1 MLSSTAVRGR
11 GRFVSAVAE
20 RALPAGFSIACVA
33 AGIKAALASAAAPSA
48 AAPPR
53 PDMAL
58 ISSAVPAAVAG
69 TFTTNAF
76 RAAPVTHALA
86 CMRASPYAQAVL
98 VNSGC
103 ANAVTGAEGMANT
116 ERLTAAAG
124 SLIGAAAPVY
134 MMSTGV
140 IGVQLPVQHMLDA
153 LPRLAT
159 RDAAPPAWHATARA
173 FMTTDTF
180 PKLRARTFALGGRTY
195 RLAGICKGAGM
206 IHPHMEGPPRKA
218 ALHATMLGLFATD
231 APIAP
236 DALQECLDAAVRV
249 SFNCISVDGDM
260 STNDTVLALAN
271 GLGGG
276 ALIRRGAPELAAFQ
290 DALTALARE
299 LAQLIVRDG
308 EGATRFVEVN
318 VRGAPTF
325 ETAHAIA
332 AAISTSALVKTA
344 LHGADANWG
353 RIVGAA
359 GAAPAPAPRDWR
371 IEPQRVSVSF
381 ESAGGTLAAVAH
393 GTPLPFSEAHAAAVL
408 AHEDI
413 RVHVDLGGG
422 TWGERACAAAQ
433 YWTCDLSAEYVAING
448 DYRS

>member
-1 MLSSTAVRGR
+1 MSTAVRGR
-11 GRFVSAVAE
+11 GRFVSAVTKH
-20 RALPAGFSIACVA
+20 ALPVGFSIASVA
-33 AGIKAALASAAAPSA
+33 AGIKAALAGAAAPPA
-48 AAPPR
+48 AAPR

-58 ISSAVPAAVAG
+58 IASTVPAAIAG

-86 CMRASPYAQAVL
+86 CMRTAPYAQAVL

-116 ERLTAAAG
+116 ERLTAAAA
-124 SLIGAAAPVY
+124 SLIGAAEHVY

-140 IGVQLPVQHMLDA
+140 IGVQLPVQRMLDA

-159 RDAAPPAWHATARA
+159 RDTAPPAWHAAARA

-180 PKLRARTFALGGRTY
+180 PKLRARTFTLGGRTY

-206 IHPHMEGPPRKA
+206 IHPNMEGPRTA

-276 ALIRRGAPELAAFQ
+276 ALVRRGTRELGAFQ

-299 LAQLIVRDG
+299 LAHLIVRDG

-325 ETAHAIA
+325 ETARAIA

-359 GAAPAPAPRDWR
+359 GAAAAPAPPGWH

-381 ESAGGTLAAVAH
+381 ESAGGTAAALAH
-393 GTPLPFSEAHAAAVL
+393 GTPLPLSEAHAAAVL

-413 RVHVDLGGG
+413 HVHVDLGGG
-422 TWGERACAAAQ
+422 SWGERACAAAQ

>member
-1 MLSSTAVRGR
+1 MSTAAVRGR
-11 GRFVSAVAE
+11 SRFVAAVAE
-20 RALPAGFSIACVA
+20 HALPAGFSVASAA
-33 AGIKAALASAAAPSA
+33 AGIKAALAGGATA
-48 AAPPR
+48 R

-58 ISSAVPAAVAG
+58 ITSAVPAAVAG

-76 RAAPVTHALA
+76 RAAPVVHALA
-86 CMRASPYAQAVL
+86 CMRAAPYAQAVL

-103 ANAVTGAEGMANT
+103 ANAVTGAEGLANT
-116 ERLTAAAG
+116 ERLTAAAA
-124 SLIGAAAPVY
+124 SLIGAAAHVY

-153 LPRLAT
+153 LPRLAA
-159 RDAAPPAWHATARA
+159 RDAAPAAWHAAARA

-206 IHPHMEGPPRKA
+206 IHPHMEGPRTAP
-218 ALHATMLGLFATD
+218 LHATMLGLFATD

-276 ALIRRGAPELAAFQ
+276 EPVRRGAPELGAFQ
-290 DALTALARE
+290 DALTELARE
-299 LAQLIVRDG
+299 LAHLIVRDG
-308 EGATRFVEVN
+308 EGATRFVEVD
-318 VRGAPTF
+318 VRGTPTF
-325 ETAHAIA
+325 ETARAIA

-359 GAAPAPAPRDWR
+359 GAAPAPAPPGWR
-371 IEPQRVSVSF
+371 IEPERVSVSF
-381 ESAGGTLAAVAH
+381 ESAGGTVAALVR
-393 GTPLPFSEAHAAAVL
+393 GTPRALDEAHAAAVL

-413 RVHVDLGGG
+413 RVLVDLGGG
-422 TWGERACAAAQ
+422 SWGERACAAAQ